1 MMSSAEDR
9 QRRRYESNLE
19 RLRSVFHQLGNW
31 SGFLP
36 LDLVDEAIQ
45 LLTDNRLNFSGV
57 VGCLQQLK
65 IGSVYVHERG
75 HAVGALEKLGL
86 RKDSAV
92 CDIQASSAF
101 PQTALVNTKLT
112 ASIFMC
118 SFVLIYLCLH
128 KHVFLYV
135 YMCIHILYTI
145 DVHAYAH
152 TQS

>member
-1 MMSSAEDR
+1 MRIALSTGNQAVDDR
-9 QRRRYESNLE
+9 QKRRLESNLQ
-19 RLRSVFHQLGNW
+19 RTRSVFHQLGNY

-92 CDIQASSAF
+92 CDIQASSE
-101 PQTALVNTKLT
+101 LSNKG
-112 ASIFMC
+112 
-118 SFVLIYLCLH
+118 
-128 KHVFLYV
+128 
-135 YMCIHILYTI
+135 
-145 DVHAYAH
+145 
-152 TQS
+152 